1 MQSVLLPITTIW
13 WREIIRFYR
22 QRSRLF
28 SAIAQPLV
36 FWLLIGSGLNASF
49 RPAGAADETG
59 YIEYFY
65 PGIVVLVLLFTAIFA
80 TISVVNDRREGF
92 LQGVLVAPVPRWRIV
107 MAQALGGTTL
117 ALGQGVLLLLLA
129 PMTGIRFGVT
139 SLCLSLSVMALLAF
153 GLTNLGLLI
162 AWRMDSTQG
171 FHAIMNLLLI
181 PIWLLSG
188 AFFPSTGVPEWLAWT
203 MKFNP
208 LTYGLAAFR
217 HSLYFDTAATA
228 FGEMPPWTLS
238 LLITGLFCVLTYVGA
253 TLTASTETNR
263 RSWVNQPYSSKS
275 LVPFAFQKA
284 ERTVRRTYAS
294 MAPR

>member
-1 MQSVLLPITTIW
+1 MINVLLPVTTIW

-28 SAIAQPLV
+28 SAIAQPIVL
-36 FWLLIGSGLNASF
+36 WILIGSGLSASF
-49 RPAGAADETG
+49 QPSGTEDKQG

-80 TISVVNDRREGF
+80 TISVVNERREGF
-92 LQGVLVAPVPRWRIV
+92 LQGVLIAPVARWGIV
-107 MAQALGGTTL
+107 LGQALGGTTL
-117 ALGQGVLLLLLA
+117 ALAQGLLLLCLA
-129 PMTGIRFGVT
+129 PLIGIKLGVMSLILTFGI
-139 SLCLSLSVMALLAF
+139 MFILAF

-188 AFFPSTGVPEWLAWT
+188 AFFPSAGTPNWLAWV
-203 MKFNP
+203 MKLNP

-217 HSLYFDTAATA
+217 RGLYHNTLNTV
-228 FGEMPPWTLS
+228 GEVPPWTIS
-238 LLITGLFCVLTYVGA
+238 VLITCLFCVLTYVGA
-253 TLTASTETNR
+253 SLTASSQTN
-263 RSWVNQPYSSKS
+263 
-275 LVPFAFQKA
+275 
-284 ERTVRRTYAS
+284 
-294 MAPR
+294 

>member
-1 MQSVLLPITTIW
+1 MTKELLPVATIW

-22 QRSRLF
+22 QRSRLL

-36 FWLLIGSGLNASF
+36 FWLLIGSGLSASF
-49 RPAGAADETG
+49 QPSGASEETG

-92 LQGVLVAPVPRWRIV
+92 LQGVLVAPVPRWRIILG
-107 MAQALGGTTL
+107 QALGGTTL
-117 ALGQGVLLLLLA
+117 ALLQGVLLLGLA
-129 PMTGIRFGVT
+129 PLTGIRLGIA
-139 SLCLSLSVMALLAF
+139 SLFSALSVMVLLAF

-188 AFFPSTGVPEWLAWT
+188 AFFPSTGVPGWLGWT
-203 MKFNP
+203 MKLNP

-217 HSLYFDTAATA
+217 HSLYLNTATT
-228 FGEMPPWTLS
+228 GGDVPPWTLS
-238 LLITGLFCVLTYVGA
+238 ILITALFCILTYLGA
-253 TLTASTETNR
+253 TLTASSQTN
-263 RSWVNQPYSSKS
+263 
-275 LVPFAFQKA
+275 
-284 ERTVRRTYAS
+284 
-294 MAPR
+294 

>member
-1 MQSVLLPITTIW
+1 MSVLLPVTTIW

-36 FWLLIGSGLNASF
+36 FWILIGSGLNASF
-49 RPAGAADETG
+49 QPAGTSAKTG

-65 PGIVVLVLLFTAIFA
+65 PGIVILVLLFTAIFA
-80 TISVVNDRREGF
+80 TISVVNERHTGF
-92 LQGVLVAPVPRWRIV
+92 LQGVLVAPVPRWGIV
-107 MAQALGGTTL
+107 LGQALGGTTL
-117 ALGQGVLLLLLA
+117 ALLQGVLLLVLA
-129 PMTGIRFGVT
+129 PLIGIRFGMT
-139 SLCLSLSVMALLAF
+139 ALISTLGVMTLLAF

-188 AFFPSTGVPEWLAWT
+188 AFFPSAGAPTWLEWVMEL
-203 MKFNP
+203 NP

-217 HSLYFDTAATA
+217 HSLYSDTVTTA
-228 FGEMPPWTLS
+228 GSMPPWTLS
-238 LLITGLFCVLTYVGA
+238 ILITTLFSILTYLSA
-253 TLTASTETNR
+253 TFTASAETN
-263 RSWVNQPYSSKS
+263 
-275 LVPFAFQKA
+275 
-284 ERTVRRTYAS
+284 
-294 MAPR
+294 

>member
-1 MQSVLLPITTIW
+1 MLKLPQRTARKIKNLLPIATIW

-28 SAIAQPLV
+28 SAIVQPLL
-36 FWLLIGSGLNASF
+36 FWLLIGSGLSASF
-49 RPAGAADETG
+49 HPAGAANG
-59 YIEYFY
+59 PSYIEYFY
-65 PGIVVLVLLFTAIFA
+65 PGIVVLVLLFTSIFA

-92 LQGVLVAPVPRWRIV
+92 LQGVLVAPVPRWQVV

-117 ALGQGVLLLLLA
+117 ALLQGVLLLLLT
-129 PMTGIRFGVT
+129 PMIGIQFGVVSLFL
-139 SLCLSLSVMALLAF
+139 SLCVMALLAF

-188 AFFPSTGVPEWLAWT
+188 AFFPSTGVPGWLAWT

-217 HSLYFDTAATA
+217 HSLYFDTTVKA
-228 FGEMPPWTLS
+228 FGEGPPWTLS
-238 LLITGLFCVLTYVGA
+238 MLITGLFCILTYVGA
-253 TLTASTETNR
+253 TFTASAQTN
-263 RSWVNQPYSSKS
+263 
-275 LVPFAFQKA
+275 
-284 ERTVRRTYAS
+284 
-294 MAPR
+294 

>member
-1 MQSVLLPITTIW
+1 MGRIRNIKNLLPITTIW

-36 FWLLIGSGLNASF
+36 FWILIGSGLRASF
-49 RPAGAADETG
+49 QPAGAVDGPG
-59 YIEYFY
+59 YMEYFY
-65 PGIVVLVLLFTAIFA
+65 PGIVVLVLLFTSIFA

-92 LQGVLVAPVPRWRIV
+92 LQGILVAPVPRWRVV

-117 ALGQGVLLLLLA
+117 ALGQGLLLLLLA
-129 PMTGIRFGVT
+129 PTVGIQVGAT
-139 SLCLSLSVMALLAF
+139 AILLSIGVMALLAF

-181 PIWLLSG
+181 PMWLLSG
-188 AFFPSTGVPEWLAWT
+188 AFFPSTGAPGWLAWT
-203 MKFNP
+203 MKCNP

-217 HSLYFDTAATA
+217 HSLYFDTTVKA
-228 FGEMPPWTLS
+228 FGEVPSWTLS
-238 LLITGLFCVLTYVGA
+238 MLITGLFCIVTYGGA
-253 TLTASTETNR
+253 TVTASAQTN
-263 RSWVNQPYSSKS
+263 
-275 LVPFAFQKA
+275 
-284 ERTVRRTYAS
+284 
-294 MAPR
+294 

>member
-1 MQSVLLPITTIW
+1 MQSLLLPITTIW
-13 WREIIRFYR
+13 WREIVRFYR

-36 FWLLIGSGLNASF
+36 LWILIGSGLSASF
-49 RPAGAADETG
+49 RPLGAADGSG
-59 YIEYFY
+59 YIVYFY
-65 PGIVVLVLLFTAIFA
+65 PGIVVLVLLFTSIFA

-92 LQGVLVAPVPRWRIV
+92 LQGILVAPVPRWRVVI
-107 MAQALGGTTL
+107 AQALGGTTL
-117 ALGQGVLLLLLA
+117 ALLQGLLLLLLA
-129 PMTGIRFGVT
+129 PMTGIRFSAT
-139 SLCLSLSVMALLAF
+139 SLLLSIGVMALLAF

-188 AFFPSTGVPEWLAWT
+188 AFFPRTGVPDWLAWI

-217 HSLYFDTAATA
+217 HSLYLDTTAKA
-228 FGEMPPWTLS
+228 FGAMPPWTLS
-238 LLITGLFCVLTYVGA
+238 MLITGLFCVLTYVGA
-253 TLTASTETNR
+253 TLTASAQTN
-263 RSWVNQPYSSKS
+263 
-275 LVPFAFQKA
+275 
-284 ERTVRRTYAS
+284 
-294 MAPR
+294 

>member
-1 MQSVLLPITTIW
+1 MQSILLPITTIW

-36 FWLLIGSGLNASF
+36 FWLLIGSGLSASF
-49 RPAGAADETG
+49 QPTG
-59 YIEYFY
+59 TANGPSYVEYFY
-65 PGIVVLVLLFTAIFA
+65 PGIVVLVLLFTSIFA

-92 LQGVLVAPVPRWRIV
+92 LQSILVAPVPRWRVVI
-107 MAQALGGTTL
+107 AQALGGTTL
-117 ALGQGVLLLLLA
+117 ALGQGLLLLLLA
-129 PMTGIRFGVT
+129 PTVGIRFGTT
-139 SLCLSLSVMALLAF
+139 SILFSIGVMALLAF

-188 AFFPSTGVPEWLAWT
+188 AFFPSTGVPGWLAWT
-203 MKFNP
+203 MKLNP

-217 HSLYFDTAATA
+217 HSLYLDTTA
-228 FGEMPPWTLS
+228 NAVGEGTPWTLS
-238 LLITGLFCVLTYVGA
+238 LLITGLFCVLTYIGA
-253 TLTASTETNR
+253 TLTASTQTN
-263 RSWVNQPYSSKS
+263 
-275 LVPFAFQKA
+275 
-284 ERTVRRTYAS
+284 
-294 MAPR
+294 

>member
-1 MQSVLLPITTIW
+1 MGKIKNLLPITTIW

-36 FWLLIGSGLNASF
+36 FWLLIGSGLSASF
-49 RPAGAADETG
+49 QPSGAADGPG

-65 PGIVVLVLLFTAIFA
+65 PGIVVLVLLFTSIFA

-107 MAQALGGTTL
+107 FAQALGGTTL
-117 ALGQGVLLLLLA
+117 ALLQGLLLLLFT
-129 PMTGIRFGVT
+129 PMIGIRFGVT
-139 SLCLSLSVMALLAF
+139 SLLLSLGVMTLLAF

-188 AFFPSTGVPEWLAWT
+188 AFFPSTGVPGWLAWT

-217 HSLYFDTAATA
+217 HSLYLDTTAKA
-228 FGEMPPWTLS
+228 FGEGTSWTLS

-253 TLTASTETNR
+253 TLTASAQTN
-263 RSWVNQPYSSKS
+263 
-275 LVPFAFQKA
+275 
-284 ERTVRRTYAS
+284 
-294 MAPR
+294 

>member
-1 MQSVLLPITTIW
+1 MSSVLLPITTIW

-22 QRSRLF
+22 QRSRIF

-36 FWLLIGSGLNASF
+36 FWLLIGSGLSASF
-49 RPAGAADETG
+49 QPAGASDEIG
-59 YIEYFY
+59 YIVYFY
-65 PGIVVLVLLFTAIFA
+65 PGIVVLVLLFTSIFA

-92 LQGVLVAPVPRWRIV
+92 LQGILVAPVSRWQIV
-107 MAQALGGTTL
+107 LAQALGGTTL
-117 ALGQGVLLLLLA
+117 ALGQGMLLLLLS
-129 PMTGIRFGVT
+129 PTIGIRFGVT
-139 SLCLSLSVMALLAF
+139 SLLLSVGVMALLAF

-188 AFFPSTGVPEWLAWT
+188 AFFPSTGVPGWLAWT

-217 HSLYFDTAATA
+217 HSLYLDTTTKA
-228 FGEMPPWTLS
+228 FAEGAPWALS
-238 LLITGLFCVLTYVGA
+238 LLITSLFCVLTYVGA
-253 TLTASTETNR
+253 TFTASAQAN
-263 RSWVNQPYSSKS
+263 
-275 LVPFAFQKA
+275 
-284 ERTVRRTYAS
+284 
-294 MAPR
+294 

>member
-1 MQSVLLPITTIW
+1 MQRVLLPITTIW

-36 FWLLIGSGLNASF
+36 FWMLIGSGLNASF
-49 RPAGAADETG
+49 QPSGVVGGHG

-65 PGIVVLVLLFTAIFA
+65 PGIVVLVLLFTSIFT

-107 MAQALGGTTL
+107 LAQALGGTTL
-117 ALGQGVLLLLLA
+117 ALLQGVLLLILA
-129 PMTGIRFGVT
+129 PLTGIQFGVASFFVT
-139 SLCLSLSVMALLAF
+139 LGVMTLLAF

-188 AFFPSTGVPEWLAWT
+188 AFFPSTGAPGWLAWT

-217 HSLYFDTAATA
+217 HSLYFDTTVKA
-228 FGEMPPWTLS
+228 FGDVPSWTLS
-238 LLITGLFCVLTYVGA
+238 MLITSLFCVLTYVGA
-253 TLTASTETNR
+253 TLTASTQMN
-263 RSWVNQPYSSKS
+263 
-275 LVPFAFQKA
+275 
-284 ERTVRRTYAS
+284 
-294 MAPR
+294 

>member
-1 MQSVLLPITTIW
+1 MQGVLLAISTIW

-36 FWLLIGSGLNASF
+36 FWFLIGSGLSASF
-49 RPAGAADETG
+49 QPSGEVDG
-59 YIEYFY
+59 LSYIEYFY
-65 PGIVVLVLLFTAIFA
+65 PGIVVLVLLFTSIFA

-92 LQGVLVAPVPRWRIV
+92 LQGVLVAPVPRWRLV
-107 MAQALGGTTL
+107 LAQALGGTTL
-117 ALGQGVLLLLLA
+117 ALLQGILLLLLA
-129 PMTGIRFGVT
+129 PMTGVRFSAV
-139 SLCLSLSVMALLAF
+139 SLFLTLGVMALLAF

-188 AFFPSTGVPEWLAWT
+188 AFFPSTGVPGWLAWT
-203 MKFNP
+203 MKLNP

-217 HSLYFDTAATA
+217 QSLYLNTAAA
-228 FGEMPPWTLS
+228 VGEVPPWTLS
-238 LLITGLFCVLTYVGA
+238 MLITGLFCVLTYVGA
-253 TLTASTETNR
+253 TFTASAQTN
-263 RSWVNQPYSSKS
+263 
-275 LVPFAFQKA
+275 
-284 ERTVRRTYAS
+284 
-294 MAPR
+294 

>member
-1 MQSVLLPITTIW
+1 MRKMLLPIATIW

-36 FWLLIGSGLNASF
+36 FWILIGSGLSASF
-49 RPAGAADETG
+49 QPSGVVNEPG

-65 PGIVVLVLLFTAIFA
+65 PGIVVLVLLFTSIFA

-92 LQGVLVAPVPRWRIV
+92 LQGVLVAPVSRWRIV
-107 MAQALGGTTL
+107 LAQALGGTTL
-117 ALGQGVLLLLLA
+117 ALGQGVLLLILA
-129 PMTGIRFGVT
+129 PLIGVRFGVA
-139 SLCLSLSVMALLAF
+139 SLCVTFGVMVLLAF

-188 AFFPSTGVPEWLAWT
+188 AFFPSTGVPGWLAWT

-217 HSLYFDTAATA
+217 HSLYLDTTVKAWSESPA
-228 FGEMPPWTLS
+228 WTLS

-253 TLTASTETNR
+253 TVTASTQTN
-263 RSWVNQPYSSKS
+263 
-275 LVPFAFQKA
+275 
-284 ERTVRRTYAS
+284 
-294 MAPR
+294 